1 MNAND
6 RITLIRECL
15 TQALSPEKLEVI
27 DESQQH
33 AGHAG
38 ASTGMGHFAI
48 AIQSPQF
55 KDKSLV
61 ESHRL
66 IYQALGTL
74 METDIHALRI
84 TILKD

>member
-1 MNAND
+1 MSTD
-6 RITLIRECL
+6 RLSIIRERL
-15 TQALSPEKLEVI
+15 TQALSPEKLDVI
-27 DESQQH
+27 DESEHH

-38 ASTGMGHFAI
+38 ASTGMGHYAI
-48 AIQSPQF
+48 VIQSPQF

-66 IYQALGTL
+66 IYQALGSL

-84 TILKD
+84 TILKN